1 MTKEHGR
8 AAESSTGTSVRLS
21 RTYSRLLLRRPP
33 RFTRIQSRAF
43 VVLSLGL
50 VSIGNSL
57 SCQSGTPADKPSQD
71 RIELSYHVKAIKRDS
86 AGQYTMSGTVSG
98 ERQGRATLVFG
109 FDEGSSGQAG
119 KALVHSSWVVTTV
132 PASESFKAKLSGT
145 AEVVSGQTHL
155 VGKITE
161 GAGKGRRVETKSRLL
176 NFGPNRSLSDIDG
189 NMIIYGK

>member
-1 MTKEHGR
+1 M
-8 AAESSTGTSVRLS
+8 
-21 RTYSRLLLRRPP
+21 
-33 RFTRIQSRAF
+33 FTRIQSRAF

-57 SCQSGTPADKPSQD
+57 NGQSVTPADKPDQD
-71 RIELSYHVKAIKRDS
+71 NKIELSYHVKAIKRDS

-109 FDEGSSGQAG
+109 FDEASSGQAG
-119 KALVHSSWVVTTV
+119 KALVHSSWVVTAV

-161 GAGKGRRVETKSRLL
+161 GANKGRRVETSSRLL

-189 NMIIYGK
+189 NMIIDGK